1 MPWKSSAGGAIRR
14 PRTWSKS
21 IRGQI
26 SNPIPIV
33 DPLDNNLFTRDRPST
48 ANNIEAEQHVIVDD
62 ADTVSRQT
70 PESRDQIGTRY
81 TSESSRTTD
90 HCTLESQ
97 LPNAPSSLAARTS
110 ISQASSAGGRKDER
124 SGQGQA
130 HQRKKSVIR
139 SALGRLFGRKNKV
152 LRPKHGFAIHLP
164 SGRTDSAEPDGNP
177 PNQHSSDPY
186 GQRPPTCH
194 SALDSKRSF
203 SMPITEYDR
212 ALRSH
217 SIGPEDVMAIQS
229 ARNSLSADFR
239 LSEKCTSLLDPATHH
254 HESNRWTCGS
264 RLAGLSPRPASSHGR
279 TSKEDANDD
288 PNEIGRAIFS
298 DAQGLK
304 RRSRSLIFTPCSDV
318 TSTSSP
324 PRGKARRRSAEIR
337 YWRDGYAAPLISPV
351 ADEEYMHL
359 PMQGTGKLETQLETG
374 LEQEFELEERPL
386 RPQLQPE
393 PQPVR
398 TLGSSSSPKE
408 RPATPTPPR
417 PSTMSHQDEEEERET
432 DRSKSPARSVN
443 STGPGWADPSAYER
457 QASDLETRMSR
468 LESIVLQLGNSLSV
482 LRQQSIERRLS
493 GSRQLHGQNSNREIH
508 SMLMQS
514 SDMSFV
520 GQGRYS
526 VNRLSTCHSN
536 TSKTTFGELG
546 EVTPRATILSPMV
559 PSHQRQRNVAEDTR
573 PSSGNITS
581 EQYAN
586 LLALLESERLGR
598 GELEAQ
604 VRSLGDQMHLMS
616 KSVTYTTST
625 DQSDSPSLNR
635 TTSLGEES
643 VWNHDEEDD
652 RQLIA
657 PRYPFNPQ
665 SLDDSGIATD
675 IPLYDEYT
683 EAFVTPAETT
693 ETVELAI
700 SGLDAFGPRHKEV
713 KSASSTN
720 TDKPSAA
727 RAISNTKQP
736 MAAMRGAANVI

>member
-1 MPWKSSAGGAIRR
+1 MMPWKSSAGGAIRR

-33 DPLDNNLFTRDRPST
+33 DPLDNNLFIRDRPST
-48 ANNIEAEQHVIVDD
+48 ANNLEAEQPVIVDD

-97 LPNAPSSLAARTS
+97 LPDAPSSLAARTS

-124 SGQGQA
+124 SSQGQA

-139 SALGRLFGRKNKV
+139 AALGRLFGRKNKV
-152 LRPKHGFAIHLP
+152 LRLKHGCAIHLP
-164 SGRTDSAEPDGNP
+164 SGRTDSAEPDGGP
-177 PNQHSSDPY
+177 PNQHSMDPY
-186 GQRPPTCH
+186 GQRPPTFH
-194 SALDSKRSF
+194 SALDSKRSL

-229 ARNSLSADFR
+229 ARNSISADLR
-239 LSEKCTSLLDPATHH
+239 LSEKCTSLLDSVMHH

-288 PNEIGRAIFS
+288 PNEIGRAILS

-304 RRSRSLIFTPCSDV
+304 RRSRSLIFTPCSDA
-318 TSTSSP
+318 TSASSP
-324 PRGKARRRSAEIR
+324 PRDKTRRRSAEIR
-337 YWRDGYAAPLISPV
+337 YWRDGYAAPLISHV

-359 PMQGTGKLETQLETG
+359 PMQGTRKLETQLETE
-374 LEQEFELEERPL
+374 LEQEFELEERSL
-386 RPQLQPE
+386 RSHLQPE

-398 TLGSSSSPKE
+398 ILGSSSSPKE
-408 RPATPTPPR
+408 RPATPPR
-417 PSTMSHQDEEEERET
+417 PATMSHQEEEEERET
-432 DRSKSPARSVN
+432 DRSKSSARSVD
-443 STGPGWADPSAYER
+443 STGSGWADPSAYER

-468 LESIVLQLGNSLSV
+468 VESIVLQLGNSLSV
-482 LRQQSIERRLS
+482 LRQQSIERPLS
-493 GSRQLHGQNSNREIH
+493 DSRQLHGRSSNREIH
-508 SMLMQS
+508 SMLLQS

-546 EVTPRATILSPMV
+546 EVTPRPTILSPMV
-559 PSHQRQRNVAEDTR
+559 PSHQQQRHAAEDTR
-573 PSSGNITS
+573 SSSGNMTS

-586 LLALLESERLGR
+586 LLALLESERLAR
-598 GELEAQ
+598 GALEAQ
-604 VRSLGDQMHLMS
+604 VRSLSDQMHLMS
-616 KSVTYTTST
+616 KSVTYTIST

-635 TTSLGEES
+635 TTSLGEGS

-652 RQLIA
+652 RPSIA

-665 SLDDSGIATD
+665 SLDDSGIAAD
-675 IPLYDEYT
+675 IPSYDEYT
-683 EAFVTPAETT
+683 DAFVTPAETA

-713 KSASSTN
+713 KSASSINTN
-720 TDKPSAA
+720 KPSPA
-727 RAISNTKQP
+727 RATSNTKQP
-736 MAAMRGAANVI
+736 MVATRGAANVM

>member
-1 MPWKSSAGGAIRR
+1 MPWKSSAGGAIRRPRTR

-48 ANNIEAEQHVIVDD
+48 ANNLEAEQHAVVDD

-97 LPNAPSSLAARTS
+97 LPDAPSPLAARTS
-110 ISQASSAGGRKDER
+110 ISPTSSAGGRKDGR
-124 SGQGQA
+124 SGQSQA

-139 SALGRLFGRKNKV
+139 SALGRLFGRRNKA
-152 LRPKHGFAIHLP
+152 LRPRNGIAIHLP
-164 SGRTDSAEPDGNP
+164 SGRTDSTEPDGGP
-177 PNQHSSDPY
+177 SNQHSSDPY

-288 PNEIGRAIFS
+288 PNEIGRAIFN

-318 TSTSSP
+318 TLTPSP
-324 PRGKARRRSAEIR
+324 SRGKARRRSAEIR

-351 ADEEYMHL
+351 ADKEYMQL
-359 PMQGTGKLETQLETG
+359 PMQGTGKLETQLETE
-374 LEQEFELEERPL
+374 LEQEFEPEERPL
-386 RPQLQPE
+386 RPQLLPE

-398 TLGSSSSPKE
+398 ILGSSSSPKE
-408 RPATPTPPR
+408 RSVTPPR
-417 PSTMSHQDEEEERET
+417 PTTMSHREEEEERET
-432 DRSKSPARSVN
+432 DRSKSPARSVD
-443 STGPGWADPSAYER
+443 STSPGWAGPSAYER
-457 QASDLETRMSR
+457 KASDLETRTRR

-493 GSRQLHGQNSNREIH
+493 GSRQLHGQNNNREIH
-508 SMLMQS
+508 SMLLQS

-520 GQGRYS
+520 GQGRHS

-559 PSHQRQRNVAEDTR
+559 PSHQRQRHAAENTR
-573 PSSGNITS
+573 PLSENITS

-586 LLALLESERLGR
+586 LLALLESERLAR

-635 TTSLGEES
+635 TTSLGEGS

-657 PRYPFNPQ
+657 PHYPFNPQ
-665 SLDDSGIATD
+665 SLDDSGIAAD
-675 IPLYDEYT
+675 IPLYEEYT
-683 EAFVTPAETT
+683 EAFVTPAETA

-700 SGLDAFGPRHKEV
+700 SGLDAFGPRHKEA
-713 KSASSTN
+713 KL
-720 TDKPSAA
+720 PS
-727 RAISNTKQP
+727 
-736 MAAMRGAANVI
+736 M

>member
-33 DPLDNNLFTRDRPST
+33 DPLDNNLFTTDRPST

-62 ADTVSRQT
+62 ADTVSRQS

-97 LPNAPSSLAARTS
+97 LPDAPSSLAARTS
-110 ISQASSAGGRKDER
+110 ISQPSSADDRKDER
-124 SGQGQA
+124 GGQCQA

-139 SALGRLFGRKNKV
+139 SALGRLFRRRNKV
-152 LRPKHGFAIHLP
+152 LRPKHGFALHLP
-164 SGRTDSAEPDGNP
+164 SGRTDSDEPDDDGP

-264 RLAGLSPRPASSHGR
+264 RLGGLTPRPASSHGR
-279 TSKEDANDD
+279 TSKEDAMDD

-359 PMQGTGKLETQLETG
+359 PIQGTGKLETQLEAE
-374 LEQEFELEERPL
+374 LEQEFELEEQQPL
-386 RPQLQPE
+386 RAQLQPE

-398 TLGSSSSPKE
+398 TLGLSSSPKE
-408 RPATPTPPR
+408 RPVTPPR
-417 PSTMSHQDEEEERET
+417 PATMSRRVEEEERET
-432 DRSKSPARSVN
+432 DRSKSPARSVD

-508 SMLMQS
+508 SMLLQS

-520 GQGRYS
+520 GHGRYS

-559 PSHQRQRNVAEDTR
+559 PSHQRQRHAVEDTR

-581 EQYAN
+581 EQYASI
-586 LLALLESERLGR
+586 LALLESERLAR
-598 GELEAQ
+598 GALEAQ
-604 VRSLGDQMHLMS
+604 VRSLGEQMHLMS

-635 TTSLGEES
+635 TTSLGEGS

-657 PRYPFNPQ
+657 PHYPFNPQ
-665 SLDDSGIATD
+665 SLVESGIAAE

-683 EAFVTPAETT
+683 EAFVTPAETAET
-693 ETVELAI
+693 AETVELAI

-713 KSASSTN
+713 KSPSSINTN
-720 TDKPSAA
+720 KTFPPA
-727 RAISNTKQP
+727 RD
-736 MAAMRGAANVI
+736 V

>member
-33 DPLDNNLFTRDRPST
+33 DPLDNNLSTTDRPS
-48 ANNIEAEQHVIVDD
+48 NNIEAEQHVIVDD
-62 ADTVSRQT
+62 ADTVSRQS

-97 LPNAPSSLAARTS
+97 LPDAPSSLAARTS
-110 ISQASSAGGRKDER
+110 ISQPSSADDRKDER
-124 SGQGQA
+124 GGQCQA

-139 SALGRLFGRKNKV
+139 TALGRLFGRRNKV
-152 LRPKHGFAIHLP
+152 LRPKHGFALHLP
-164 SGRTDSAEPDGNP
+164 SGRTDSDEPDDDGP

-254 HESNRWTCGS
+254 HESIRWTCGS
-264 RLAGLSPRPASSHGR
+264 RLGGLSPRPASSHGR

-304 RRSRSLIFTPCSDV
+304 RRSRSLIFTPCSDF
-318 TSTSSP
+318 TSASSP

-359 PMQGTGKLETQLETG
+359 PMQGTGKLETQLETE
-374 LEQEFELEERPL
+374 LEQEFELEEQQPL

-398 TLGSSSSPKE
+398 TLGLSSSPKE
-408 RPATPTPPR
+408 RTVTPPR
-417 PSTMSHQDEEEERET
+417 PATMSHGEEEEKRET
-432 DRSKSPARSVN
+432 NRSKSPARSVD

-468 LESIVLQLGNSLSV
+468 LENIVLQLGNSLSV

-508 SMLMQS
+508 SMLLQS

-520 GQGRYS
+520 GHGRYS

-559 PSHQRQRNVAEDTR
+559 PSHQRQRHAVEDTR

-581 EQYAN
+581 EQYAS
-586 LLALLESERLGR
+586 LLALLESERLAR
-598 GELEAQ
+598 GALEAQ

-635 TTSLGEES
+635 TTSLGEGS

-665 SLDDSGIATD
+665 SLDESGIAAE

-683 EAFVTPAETT
+683 EAFVTPAETA

-700 SGLDAFGPRHKEV
+700 RGLDAFGSRHKEV
-713 KSASSTN
+713 KSPSSTN
-720 TDKPSAA
+720 TNKTFPPA
-727 RAISNTKQP
+727 RDL
-736 MAAMRGAANVI
+736 